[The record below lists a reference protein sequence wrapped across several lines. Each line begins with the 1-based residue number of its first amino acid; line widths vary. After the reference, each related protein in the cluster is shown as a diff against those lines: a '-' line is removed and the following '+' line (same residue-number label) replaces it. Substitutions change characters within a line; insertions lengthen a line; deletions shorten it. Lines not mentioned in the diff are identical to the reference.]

1 MRGRAL
7 RQTRERRY
15 MATTMIGGLEFIG
28 PITAERREILDEAS
42 CAFLAGL
49 VDKFAARR
57 DGLLEAR
64 AAWQARIDAGAL
76 PDFRP
81 ETKSVRKGDWKVG
94 KLPADLLDRRV
105 EITGPVDRK
114 MIINALNADVKVFM
128 ADFED
133 ALSPTWDNVIDGHIN
148 LRDAVNRTIRYE
160 DPNSGKTYALGPDP
174 AVLIARVRGLHL
186 DEKHVLR
193 NGKPIPGCLMDF
205 ALYFFINHER
215 LIKNGSGPYFYVP
228 KLEHYEEARWWNE
241 VFIEAQKH
249 VGLPVGAIKATMLI
263 ETLPAVF
270 EMDEIL
276 YELKDHAAALN
287 CGRWDYIFSYIKTL
301 KTHAD
306 RMLPDRTAVGM
317 DKPFLDAYSRLLVRI
332 CHRRGALAMGGMSAF
347 LPAKTPDEDAANKEK
362 VRADKQREAD
372 NGHDGSW
379 IAHPALAG
387 VVNKV
392 YSGAFKP
399 GKTNQLEITRNNDGP
414 ITARDLLEPPEG
426 PFSEQGL
433 RNNIRVAL
441 QYIEAWL
448 GGLGA
453 VAIYGLMEDA
463 ATAEI
468 SRASIWQWIRN
479 GATLSNGQTMTADYF
494 RKVMAEEIDVVKK
507 EVGAER
513 WESGRFAEAIELLD
527 KLCASD
533 DFDAFLTLEAYRK
546 I

>member
-1 MRGRAL
+1 
-7 RQTRERRY
+7 
-15 MATTMIGGLEFIG
+15 MANTIGGLEFIG
-28 PITAERREILDEAS
+28 EITAADREILSEES

-49 VDKFAARR
+49 VDEFAARR
-57 DGLLEAR
+57 DDLLKAR
-64 AAWQARIDAGAL
+64 AAWQAKIDAGAL
-76 PDFRP
+76 PDFR
-81 ETKSVRKGDWKVG
+81 EDSKSVRDGDWKVG
-94 KLPADLLDRRV
+94 ALPADLLDRRV
-105 EITGPVDRK
+105 EITGPVERK

-133 ALSPTWDNVIDGHIN
+133 ALSPTWRNVIEGQVN
-148 LRDAVNRTIRYE
+148 LRDAVNRTISYE
-160 DPNSGKTYALGPDP
+160 DPKSGKQYALGPNP

-186 DEKHVLR
+186 DEKNVLR
-193 NGKPIPGCLMDF
+193 NGKAIPGCLMDF
-205 ALYFFINHER
+205 ALYLFHNHKR
-215 LIKNGSGPYFYVP
+215 LAENGSGPYFYVP
-228 KLEHYEEARWWNE
+228 KLEHFEEARWWND
-241 VFIEAQKH
+241 VFVAGQEAL
-249 VGLPVGAIKATMLI
+249 GIPVGTVKATCLI

-301 KTHAD
+301 KNHPD
-306 RMLPDRTAVGM
+306 RMLPDRHAVGM
-317 DKPFLDAYSRLLVRI
+317 DKPFLDAYSRLLI
-332 CHRRGALAMGGMSAF
+332 KTCHHRGALAMGGMSAF

-362 VRADKQREAD
+362 VRQDKQREAD

-379 IAHPALAG
+379 IAHPALAD

-399 GKTNQLEITRNNDGP
+399 GKTNQLDVTREEDAP
-414 ITARDLLEPPEG
+414 ITAADLLETPEG
-426 PFSEQGL
+426 PFTDAGL

-468 SRASIWQWIRN
+468 SRASIWQWIKN
-479 GATLSNGQTMTADYF
+479 GAKLDNGETMTADYF
-494 RKVMAEEIDVVKK
+494 RKVMAEEMEVVRS
-507 EVGAER
+507 EVGDAR
-513 WESGRFAEAIELLD
+513 WNSGHFAEAADLLD
-527 KLCASD
+527 ALCVSE
-533 DFDAFLTLEAYRK
+533 DFDTFLTLEAYRK

>member
-1 MRGRAL
+1 MMR
-7 RQTRERRY
+7 TR
-15 MATTMIGGLEFIG
+15 GGLEFLG
-28 PITAERREILDEAS
+28 EVTASDEEILTEEA
-42 CAFLAGL
+42 CGFVCEL
-49 VDKFAARR
+49 VDAFAARR
-57 DGLLEAR
+57 DGLLVAR
-64 AAWQARIDAGAL
+64 KAWQAKIDAGAL

-81 ETKSVRKGDWKVG
+81 ETANVRAGDWKVG
-94 KLPADLLDRRV
+94 ALPEALLDRRV

-133 ALSPTWDNVIDGHIN
+133 ALSPTWRNVIEGQIN
-148 LRDAVNRTIRYE
+148 LRDAVRRTISFN
-160 DPNSGKTYALGPDP
+160 DPASGKSYELKQNP

-186 DEKHVLR
+186 DEKHVRR
-193 NGKPIPGCLMDF
+193 NGRNVPGCLLDF
-205 ALYFFINHER
+205 GLYFFHNWKA
-215 LIKNGSGPYFYVP
+215 LLDLGAGPYFYLP

-241 VFIEAQKH
+241 VFVEAQKRLG
-249 VGLPVGAIKATMLI
+249 VPVGTIKATMLI

-276 YELKDHAAALN
+276 FELKDHAAALN

-301 KTHAD
+301 KAHPD
-306 RMLPDRTAVGM
+306 RMLPDRHAVTM
-317 DKPFLDAYSRLLVRI
+317 DKPFLDAYSRLLIRT

-347 LPAKTPDEDAANKEK
+347 LPAKTPEQDAINKEK

-379 IAHPALAG
+379 IAHPALAD
-387 VVNKV
+387 VVNDV
-392 YSGAFKP
+392 YSRAFKP
-399 GKTNQLEITRNNDGP
+399 GRTNQLDVTRDNDGA
-414 ITARDLLEPPEG
+414 ITAADLLAPCDG
-426 PFSEQGL
+426 PFTEEGL
-433 RNNIRVAL
+433 RANIRVAV

-479 GATLSNGQTMTADYF
+479 GAALENGKKMSADLFRTAL
-494 RKVMAEEIDVVKK
+494 AEELEVVKG
-507 EVGAER
+507 ELGDAR
-513 WESGRFAEAIELLD
+513 WKAGRFDEAAALLE
-527 KLCASD
+527 KLCLEP
-533 DFDAFLTLEAYRK
+533 DFAEFLTLGAYERL
-546 I
+546 

>member
-1 MRGRAL
+1 
-7 RQTRERRY
+7 
-15 MATTMIGGLEFIG
+15 MATNIGGLEILG
-28 PITAERREILDEAS
+28 DLTAEDREILTEKNAV
-42 CAFLAGL
+42 FLAGL
-49 VDKFAARR
+49 VDEFAARR
-57 DGLLEAR
+57 DDLLKAR
-64 AAWQARIDAGAL
+64 AAWQSKIDAGDL
-76 PDFRP
+76 PAFRDDS
-81 ETKSVRKGDWKVG
+81 KDVRAGDWRVG
-94 KLPADLLDRRV
+94 DLPADLLDRRV
-105 EITGPVDRK
+105 EITGPVERK

-133 ALSPTWDNVIDGHIN
+133 ALAPTWRNVIEGQIN
-148 LRDAVNRTIRYE
+148 LRDAVNRTISFD
-160 DPNSGKTYALGPDP
+160 DPKSGKAYRLNDDP
-174 AVLIARVRGLHL
+174 ATLIARVRGLHL

-205 ALYFFINHER
+205 ALYFLTNQEQLR
-215 LIKNGSGPYFYVP
+215 KNGSGPYFYVP

-241 VFIEAQKH
+241 VFVRAQNH
-249 VGLPVGAIKATMLI
+249 VGLPVGTIKATMLI

-301 KTHAD
+301 KNHGD
-306 RMLPDRTAVGM
+306 RMLPDRHAVGM
-317 DKPFLDAYSRLLVRI
+317 DKPFLDAYSRLLIRT

-379 IAHPALAG
+379 IAHPALSD

-392 YSGAFKP
+392 YSDAFKA
-399 GKTNQLEITRNNDGP
+399 GKTNQLDVTRESDNEIT
-414 ITARDLLEPPEG
+414 AADLVETPEG
-426 PFSEQGL
+426 PFTEDGL
-433 RNNIRVAL
+433 RNNIRVAV

-468 SRASIWQWIRN
+468 SRASIWQWIKN
-479 GATLSNGQTMTADYF
+479 GATLSNGETMTVDYF
-494 RKVMAEEIDVVKK
+494 RKVMAEELEVVKS
-507 EVGAER
+507 EVGDDR
-513 WESGRFAEAIELLD
+513 WENGHFKEAIALLD
-527 KLCASD
+527 DLCVSEK
-533 DFDAFLTLEAYRK
+533 FDTFLTLGAYRAL
-546 I
+546 